1 MFVHKKIL
9 VGVTGGIAAYKT
21 CEIIRE
27 LKRNHADVRVVM
39 TNAATKFITPLT
51 FATLSENPVLV
62 NMFVDDFS
70 TTTVHIETARWADAV
85 LICPATAN
93 TIAKVTTGIA
103 DNLLTTLIMATTA
116 SVIFC
121 PAMNKEMLVNPL
133 YQKNIN
139 KLQET
144 GYHVVQSEI
153 GELACGEYGWGRLA
167 DLDRIINK
175 LKQVLLGTDELKGKK
190 VLVTAGRTEEPLD
203 PVRFLTNYSTGKM
216 GFALAE
222 AAALKGAEV
231 TLISG
236 PNDLKP
242 FNEVR
247 YFQVQTSDQMAEA
260 VKREVENQDIIIMS
274 AAVTDFK
281 PATYSEHK
289 VKKSNLIESLRLE
302 ETIDIL
308 KEIGKKKDNK
318 LLIGFALETES
329 ELDSAKKKLK
339 EKNLDLI
346 VLNNP
351 TKQGAGFR
359 ADTNIVTLIDA
370 QGEIE
375 NFPLMS
381 KKQVANKI
389 LDKIIH
395 YSEL

>member
-281 PATYSEHK
+281 PATYSKHK